1 MNKIRKKYEIG
12 RRRDLENKKIKIE
25 EKEGKHESNIL
36 KEKLGKESLKFIQ
49 IVDGVQKRRYGK

>member
-1 MNKIRKKYEIG
+1 MNKIIKKYEIG
-12 RRRDLENKKIKIE
+12 RRRDLENIKKID

-36 KEKLGKESLKFIQ
+36 KEKLGKESLKLIQ